1 MAQMTSTAPAA
12 RPARRLTL
20 TGLAMTLVLQATAC
34 DDAPEAMVPD
44 AAMPDAAADRVP
56 EADPGDGLAP
66 ADVTDAAN
74 AAGDAT
80 DAAAVAGYFPC
91 AVEAVLKA
99 KCHTC
104 HVMPPINGAPMSLLT
119 WAATQNVASG
129 SATIRI
135 WQQASAYVASGY
147 MPFITSPTG
156 PLTDAEKAILLP
168 WLQDGAPP
176 AARACT
182 GTDAGQ

>member
-1 MAQMTSTAPAA
+1 MAQMTNTAPAA
-12 RPARRLTL
+12 RIARNLAAAA
-20 TGLAMTLVLQATAC
+20 LAMTLALQAMAC
-34 DDAPEAMVPD
+34 DDNPEVMLPD
-44 AAMPDAAADRVP
+44 AAMPDAAADRGSEVS
-56 EADPGDGLAP
+56 PGDGPVP
-66 ADVTDAAN
+66 ADAAD

-91 AVEAVLKA
+91 EIEAVLKA

-119 WAATQNVASG
+119 WADTQNLASG
-129 SATIRI
+129 STTIKI
-135 WQQASAYVASGY
+135 WQQASTYVASGY

-156 PLTDAEKAILLP
+156 PLSDAEKAILLP
-168 WLQDGAPP
+168 GLQDGAPP
-176 AARACT
+176 ATRACT